1 MEREIYATD
10 GEITIYHLSEE
21 DMKDY
26 RACYAQAYYNKIARP
41 LDALSKKQKYYMRKD
56 RKGDVYD
63 RLAMFYTSIQLGHS
77 RISVIASHY
86 LYTPKEA

>member
-26 RACYAQAYYNKIARP
+26 ILNQ
-41 LDALSKKQKYYMRKD
+41 S
-56 RKGDVYD
+56 
-63 RLAMFYTSIQLGHS
+63 
-77 RISVIASHY
+77 
-86 LYTPKEA
+86 